1 MPTLAT
7 GELLQQT
14 IDRFWESFPPT
25 WNHIRTNVRGIAV
38 EKFGITVEQFHILR
52 HIRRGHGSV
61 SELAEAKGI
70 SRPAISQAVEL
81 LVGKGLV
88 TRRQN
93 AEDRRFVQ
101 LELTDEG
108 SELLSAIFRENRIWM
123 EQKLSSLTHEQM
135 TQIIAALDVLKKV
148 FEDRS
153 SDFSR

>member
-52 HIRRGHGSV
+52 HIRRGHDSV

-123 EQKLSSLTHEQM
+123 EEKLSILTPEQM

>member
-1 MPTLAT
+1 MSTTAT

-25 WNHIRTNVRGIAV
+25 WNRIRTNVRGIAV

-52 HIRRGHGSV
+52 HIRKGHGSV

-123 EQKLSSLTHEQM
+123 EQKLSILTPEQM
-135 TQIIAALDVLKKV
+135 AQIITALDVLKSA
-148 FEDRS
+148 FDNRS

>member
-1 MPTLAT
+1 MPTRASD
-7 GELLQQT
+7 ELLKQT

-38 EKFGITVEQFHILR
+38 EKFGITVDQFHILR
-52 HIRRGHGSV
+52 NIRKGHGSV

-88 TRRQN
+88 TRHQN

-123 EQKLSSLTHEQM
+123 EQKLSSLTSEQM
-135 TQIIAALDVLKKV
+135 MQIIAALDVLKSA
-148 FEDRS
+148 FDDRN
-153 SDFSR
+153 SD